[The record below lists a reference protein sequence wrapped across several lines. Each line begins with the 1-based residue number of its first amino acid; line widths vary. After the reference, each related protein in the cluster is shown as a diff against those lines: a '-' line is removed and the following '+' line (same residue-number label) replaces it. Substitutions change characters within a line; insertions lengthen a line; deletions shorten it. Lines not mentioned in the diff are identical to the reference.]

1 MDHKSIPIAIIDD
14 HTLFRQGLISLLSE
28 FPEVN
33 IVFDAANGAEMK
45 EKINLHPLPE
55 VILMDISMP
64 VLDGYEA
71 TLWLRQQHPDIN
83 VLALSMFEEDKPIIK
98 MLKSGA
104 GGYLLKESKTSDLV
118 NAVKIINQQG
128 YYLNDLVSGKLLR
141 SIQNEHLSSP
151 LSTQLSANEMKFLQL
166 CCSELTYK
174 EIADQMHLSP
184 HTIDNYRQEL
194 FQKFDLKSRT
204 GLVLFAIKQELID
217 LSQC

>member
-1 MDHKSIPIAIIDD
+1 MDKKTIPIAIIDD
-14 HTLFRQGLISLLSE
+14 HTLFRQGLISLLAE
-28 FPEVN
+28 FPEVD
-33 IVFDAANGAEMK
+33 IVFDAANGEEMI
-45 EKINLHPLPE
+45 EKLNKHPIPE

-64 VLDGYEA
+64 VIDGYEA
-71 TLWLRQQHPDIN
+71 TLWLKQQHPEIR

-98 MLKSGA
+98 MLKNGA
-104 GGYLLKESKTSDLV
+104 GGYLLKESRTSDLV
-118 NAVKIINQQG
+118 NAIKIINQQG
-128 YYLNDLVSGKLLR
+128 YYLNDLVSGKLLK
-141 SIQNEHLSSP
+141 SIQNEHMPP
-151 LSTQLSANEMKFLQL
+151 LSNQLSANEMKFLQL

-174 EIADQMHLSP
+174 EIADQMNLSP